1 MSKIN
6 AYTAM
11 GLHDDLNSLIDAI
24 RSAPCTYNTPGN
36 ITITLGTNK
45 EELSRILYDCR
56 ELLECEMQKTT
67 LEVCK
72 D

>member
-11 GLHDDLNSLIDAI
+11 CLYEDLNSLIDEI
-24 RSAPCTYNTPGN
+24 RSAPCTVTPDN
-36 ITITLGTNK
+36 ITITLCVNK

>member
-11 GLHDDLNSLIDAI
+11 WLYEDLNSLIDEI
-24 RSAPCTYNTPGN
+24 RSAPCTVTPDN
-36 ITITLGTNK
+36 ITITLTVNK

-67 LEVCK
+67 LEVCR

>member
-11 GLHDDLNSLIDAI
+11 GLHDDLTSLINSLS
-24 RSAPCTYNTPGN
+24 SAPCTYKAPNV
-36 ITITLGTNK
+36 ITITLDVNK
-45 EELSRILYDCR
+45 DELSRILYDCR

-67 LEVCK
+67 LEVCR
-72 D
+72 